1 MSRRLD
7 LLLALATLGVGIA
20 LYLTYVAIW
29 EEGNAFCT
37 GIGDC
42 VRVQQSRYARVAGM
56 PVAVLG
62 FGMYGTLLAMLALRR
77 WRPEVLPRPLA
88 VWTVALAA
96 GGVIYSGYLT
106 WLEIAIIEAIC
117 VWCVGSAAVV
127 TVIFALALPDLRVP
141 PDDR

>member
-1 MSRRLD
+1 MLRRLHAL
-7 LLLALATLGVGIA
+7 LLLAVLGAAIA
-20 LYLTYVAIW
+20 SYLTYVAIW

-42 VRVQQSRYARVAGM
+42 RRVQQSQYARVAGT
-56 PVAVLG
+56 PVAV
-62 FGMYGTLLAMLALRR
+62 FGLAMYTGLLAMLALRR
-77 WRPEVLPRPLA
+77 WRPQVLPRPLA

-106 WLEIAIIEAIC
+106 WLEIAIIQAIC
-117 VWCVGSAAVV
+117 VWCVTSAAVV
-127 TVIFALALPDLRVP
+127 TAICVLALPDLRP

>member
-7 LLLALATLGVGIA
+7 LLLALATLGVAIA

-62 FGMYGTLLAMLALRR
+62 FGMYATLLAMLALRR
-77 WRPEVLPRPLA
+77 WRPQVLPRPLA

-106 WLEIAIIEAIC
+106 WLELVIIEAIC

-127 TVIFALALPDLRVP
+127 TAIFALALPDLRVP
-141 PDDR
+141 PDDH

>member
-1 MSRRLD
+1 MPHRLN
-7 LLLALATLGVGIA
+7 LLLALTVLGVGIS

-42 VRVQQSRYARVAGM
+42 VRVQQSRYARVAGV

-62 FGMYGTLLAMLALRR
+62 LGMYTGLLTMLVLRR
-77 WRPEVLPRPLA
+77 WRPGFLPRPLA

-96 GGVIYSGYLT
+96 GGVVYSAYLT
-106 WLEIAIIEAIC
+106 WLELAIIEAIC
-117 VWCVGSAAVV
+117 VWCVGSATVV
-127 TVIFALALPDLRVP
+127 TMIFALAAPDLRP
-141 PDDR
+141 PSDGR

>member
-1 MSRRLD
+1 VSRRLD
-7 LLLALATLGVGIA
+7 VLLVLAVLGVAIS

-42 VRVQQSRYARVAGM
+42 VRVQQSRYARVAGI
-56 PVAVLG
+56 PVALLG
-62 FGMYGTLLAMLALRR
+62 LGMYTGLVTMLALRR

-88 VWTVALAA
+88 VWTVALAG

-106 WLEIAIIEAIC
+106 WLELAVIEAIC
-117 VWCVGSAAVV
+117 VWCVGSATVV
-127 TVIFALALPDLRVP
+127 TAIFVLAVPDLRP
-141 PDDR
+141 PSDDR